1 MIAGSRDESAELNPR
16 VVSQAGNDPH
26 CAGASKPDIWVTAI
40 QLIVVVTVQ
49 TCFFTCPCGR
59 QGLLRGSGGTGDYKK
74 AKEVVVA
81 RRNHNAKVVRVTAL
95 Y

>member
-1 MIAGSRDESAELNPR
+1 MIAGSRDESAELNPT

-49 TCFFTCPCGR
+49 TCFFTCPVAGKVF
-59 QGLLRGSGGTGDYKK
+59 Y
-74 AKEVVVA
+74 EVVDA
-81 RRNHNAKVVRVTAL
+81 RILLTLRCAVIEIVSLTRGKC
-95 Y
+95 